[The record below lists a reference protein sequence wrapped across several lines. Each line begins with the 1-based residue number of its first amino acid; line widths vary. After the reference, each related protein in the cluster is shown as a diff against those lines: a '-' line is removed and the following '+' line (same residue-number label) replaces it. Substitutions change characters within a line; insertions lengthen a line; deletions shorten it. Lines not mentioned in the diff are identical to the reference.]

1 MEGLM
6 DDHRVEVIEAKLQSL
21 IAELSTRKEGLVEA
35 LRLAS
40 RGDVGNVRD
49 AAHACSYT
57 LVQFEAALD
66 EARQVGASPK
76 V

>member
-21 IAELSTRKEGLVEA
+21 IAELSTRKEKLVEA
-35 LRLAS
+35 LRLAD
-40 RGDVGNVRD
+40 RGEAANARD
-49 AAHACSYT
+49 AIHACSYT

-66 EARQVGASPK
+66 EARRLVAAPK
-76 V
+76 A